1 MVTVIIG
8 VKVTLEAGLSY
19 SDIAKVIAQFKEV
32 ESVYLTSGDHD
43 FMVIVNFAEMK
54 QVGEFVSGTLS
65 LVSGVRS
72 VSTHFIM
79 ERYKQ
84 SGEILG
90 EMQEDDRGLYSV

>member
-1 MVTVIIG
+1 MVTAIIE

-32 ESVYLTSGDHD
+32 ETVYLTSGKHD
-43 FMVIVNFAEMK
+43 FTIIVNCADMK
-54 QVGEFVSGTLS
+54 QVGLFVATKLS
-65 LVSGVRS
+65 TINGVES

-84 SGEILG
+84 SGEILDVDD
-90 EMQEDDRGLYSV
+90 DDRGIFTV